1 MKLTKKAM
9 LEEIFNG
16 MNENQKA
23 RVIEERVNGCS
34 FERIAKWY
42 DWWSKSEKDRNAR
55 QIVLNATAF

>member
-23 RVIEERVNGCS
+23 RVIEARVKVCS

-42 DWWSKSEKDRNAR
+42 A
-55 QIVLNATAF
+55 

>member
-23 RVIEERVNGCS
+23 RVIEARVNVCS
-34 FERIAKWY
+34 LERITKWY
-42 DWWSKSEKDRNAR
+42 AWWSESEKDRNAR

>member
-23 RVIEERVNGCS
+23 RVIEARVKVCS
-34 FERIAKWY
+34 LERIAKWY
-42 DWWSKSEKDRNAR
+42 AWWSEREKDRNAR

>member
-23 RVIEERVNGCS
+23 RVIEARVKVCS

-42 DWWSKSEKDRNAR
+42 AWWSESEKDSNAR

>member
-23 RVIEERVNGCS
+23 RVIKERLNVCS
-34 FERIAKWY
+34 LERIAKWY
-42 DWWSKSEKDRNAR
+42 DWWNKSEKDRNAR
-55 QIVLNATAF
+55 QIVINAKAF

>member
-23 RVIEERVNGCS
+23 RVIEERVKGCS
-34 FERIAKWY
+34 LERIAKWY
-42 DWWSKSEKDRNAR
+42 AWWSESEKDRNAR

>member
-1 MKLTKKAM
+1 MKLAKKAM

-34 FERIAKWY
+34 LERIAKWY
-42 DWWSKSEKDRNAR
+42 DWWSKSEKDSSAR
-55 QIVLNATAF
+55 QVVLNATAF